1 MQNYLKLW
9 RIPIKIIYKIH
20 SFALQIYVMI
30 NPSAPGWIEKFF
42 IEQRTSGQSI
52 IDSEEAFYIRTR
64 ATGFIFGHI
73 VSFDTIKPIPI
84 TERLPEEIS
93 KIGML
98 NTLYEMYCLTK
109 NEKDENNFIAEAVA
123 FYNLLTPKGF
133 HPLQKILPS
142 SSNSSKLE
150 KIIHDRVQTNED
162 LFSKNFSHVIT
173 NALLFVDVLA
183 FKKHLEKGSLPEKYF
198 NKIEAI
204 VISIISLSLK
214 SKTGI
219 SVHDDLLLKL
229 FESSVRYNK
238 FSSAKIIT
246 IDDLDLSYLSND
258 LEKFYMLDLAG
269 ISLWS
274 DEKVENEE
282 RYFLYKLG
290 EKLTIKEYFITE
302 SIHFINDFIVKY
314 KKEIPYFNNSNPV
327 KHFYDQTTDNVAV
340 LIHRNKNR
348 FIKELSQS
356 KELMH
361 LLAKSTHKELDKEEK
376 KKVKTQLL
384 DICKTVPSL
393 TIFLLPGGSLL
404 LPILIKFIPQLLPS
418 AFNENEERDPSP

>member
-1 MQNYLKLW
+1 
-9 RIPIKIIYKIH
+9 
-20 SFALQIYVMI
+20 MI

-42 IEQRTSGQSI
+42 IEQKTTELPVM
-52 IDSEEAFYIRTR
+52 DTEEAFYIRTR

-73 VSFDTIKPIPI
+73 VSFDVPNPISF
-84 TERLPEEIS
+84 EGRLSEEIS

-109 NEKDENNFIAEAVA
+109 NNIDQNNFIAEAVA
-123 FYNLLTPKGF
+123 FYNLLIPKGF
-133 HPLQKILPS
+133 NPLQKILPS
-142 SSNSSKLE
+142 SSDSSKLE

-183 FKKHLEKGSLPEKYF
+183 FKKYLEKGSLPEKYF
-198 NKIEAI
+198 NKIEDI

-219 SVHDDLLLKL
+219 SVHDDLLAKL

-238 FSSAKIIT
+238 FSSSKNVT

-258 LEKFYMLDLAG
+258 LEKFYMIDLAG

-290 EKLTIKEYFITE
+290 DKLEIRESFITE
-302 SIHFINDFIVKY
+302 SIYFINDFIVKH
-314 KKEIPYFNNSNPV
+314 KNEIPYFNNSNPV
-327 KHFYDQTTDNVAV
+327 KNFYDHTTESVQI
-340 LIHRNKNR
+340 LITRNKKR
-348 FIKELSQS
+348 LVKELSQS
-356 KELMH
+356 KELMQ
-361 LLAKSTHKELDKEEK
+361 LLAKSTHKELDKEDK
-376 KKVKTQLL
+376 RKIKVQLL
-384 DICKTVPSL
+384 DICKSVPSL

-418 AFNENEERDPSP
+418 AFNENEERDPTP

>member
-1 MQNYLKLW
+1 
-9 RIPIKIIYKIH
+9 
-20 SFALQIYVMI
+20 MI

-42 IEQRTSGQSI
+42 IEQKTTEKPLVL
-52 IDSEEAFYIRTR
+52 SEEEFYNKTR

-73 VSFDTIKPIPI
+73 VSFDTVKPIPI

-98 NTLYEMYCLTK
+98 NTLYQMYCLTK
-109 NEKDENNFIAEAVA
+109 NDTDSDHFIAEAVA

-133 HPLQKILPS
+133 NPLQKMLPS
-142 SSNSSKLE
+142 SSDSSKLE

-162 LFSKNFSHVIT
+162 LFSKSFSHVIT

-183 FKKHLEKGSLPEKYF
+183 FKKYLDKNSLPEKYF
-198 NKIEAI
+198 NKIEDI

-214 SKTGI
+214 SKTGV
-219 SVHDDLLLKL
+219 SVHDDLLQKL

-238 FSSAKIIT
+238 FSSKGINT

-258 LEKFYMLDLAG
+258 LEKFYMIDLAG

-282 RYFLYKLG
+282 RYFLFKLG
-290 EKLTIKEYFITE
+290 EKLKVSETFIKN
-302 SIHFINDFIVKY
+302 SIDFVNDFIFKY
-314 KKEIPYFNNSNPV
+314 KNEIPYFNNSNPV
-327 KHFYDQTTDNVAV
+327 KNFYEHTTDNVAV
-340 LIHRNKNR
+340 LIKRNKNR
-348 FIKELSQS
+348 FIKEISES
-356 KELMH
+356 KELMQ
-361 LLAKSTHKELDKEEK
+361 LLAKSTHKDLDKTEK
-376 KKVKTQLL
+376 KKIKKQLL

-404 LPILIKFIPQLLPS
+404 LPIIIKFIPKLLPS
-418 AFNENEERDPSP
+418 SFNENEERE